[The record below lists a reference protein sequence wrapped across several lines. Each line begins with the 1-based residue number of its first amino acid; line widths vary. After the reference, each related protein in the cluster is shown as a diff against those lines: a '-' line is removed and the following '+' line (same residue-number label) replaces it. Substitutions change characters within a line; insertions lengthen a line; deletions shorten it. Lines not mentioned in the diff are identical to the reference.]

1 MKHATLED
9 FGTIRKLF
17 DAHLDIFPYLRN
29 DTLRE
34 KIEGIGGS
42 VVFEDNVVIIYLR
55 YVVRKMIGNARAN
68 VGDVVIHEL
77 VKGDGGNAKNV
88 IENFFSYFNSLGL
101 YFLIKCNICV
111 YFPIPLGPYKIMFF
125 ILDKLF
131 ENSLYNRS
139 CLGCKLWV
147 FNGLI

>member
-88 IENFFSYFNSLGL
+88 IENFFEYVGSPVWTTVRRDNIRAKQFYEKVGMKRVGAILWKNGELEGDVYRTDSLEK
-101 YFLIKCNICV
+101 FLA
-111 YFPIPLGPYKIMFF
+111 
-125 ILDKLF
+125 
-131 ENSLYNRS
+131 
-139 CLGCKLWV
+139 
-147 FNGLI
+147 